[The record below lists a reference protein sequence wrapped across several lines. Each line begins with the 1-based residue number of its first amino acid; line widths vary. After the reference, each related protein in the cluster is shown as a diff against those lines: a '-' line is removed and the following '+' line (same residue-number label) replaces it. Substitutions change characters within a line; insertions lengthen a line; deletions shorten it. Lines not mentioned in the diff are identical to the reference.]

1 MQPIGRGKYVFD
13 IGCEQH
19 GEYIQSE
26 EVKEITQIIL
36 NIREL
41 SKSTLLLSNL

>member
-1 MQPIGRGKYVFD
+1 MQPIGRGKYIFD

-26 EVKEITQIIL
+26 QVKEIVQIIL
-36 NIREL
+36 NIREI
-41 SKSTLLLSNL
+41 SESNLLLSNL